1 MKHKSFLIIRYV
13 LLTALASGLLF
24 IGSCSIDS
32 SGSKEDSVP
41 AALKSFM
48 PLPPDAIVGNNPE
61 TDGEIPEATV
71 EIDRML
77 EKKAAEKPVKILE
90 ELTKSS
96 SGGPSLSPAV
106 LNAELE
112 PGESVAEIKTA
123 YIPGAP
129 PKGDVLIAF
138 DLTGSMMQELSN
150 VKNNSI
156 NIMNSVRGVIPDTN
170 FGVVSHMDYYGT
182 HSDSLLYGYP
192 ARPYGDKRIYDS
204 EYYYD
209 YPYNLDQPLTA
220 DTSLVQA
227 VIGDSASGL
236 KLGNG
241 ADYPESYTRVLYE
254 SYADSETGWREGA
267 KKIMLF
273 WLDYI
278 PHSLDPFLDGSQP
291 STGPDPGRDEID
303 GTSDDLDLQEVL
315 DGMKDNN
322 ITLIALYSS
331 PPTARWY
338 GSYGELLIDYW
349 KKYAGITGGD
359 AYQINTDGT
368 IPGGTDIGTYVAG
381 LIQSEIEHAD
391 LLKLAASDGYEAWLT
406 SADEYTDVDL
416 SAPWTGTFNIT
427 VTVPAGTDPGDYSFE
442 VILDGD
448 GVEYAKQTVNITV
461 PVPNSPPVADAGY
474 DVTAEQD
481 SYEGAGVY
489 LDGSASYDPDGDL
502 LSYEWSWDGGSASGV
517 SAMAVFPPGTTEV
530 TLTVDD
536 GRGLTD
542 SDTVLITV
550 ADTTPPLIDFE
561 LLADTIWPP
570 NHKMVNIGTV
580 SVSDIGDSSPVLEIE
595 ITHNEDPHENTG
607 AGDGNHEPDWQ
618 IDEDGTVWIR
628 AERNGTGEDRIYTI
642 TVYAEDASGNTAEES
657 FIVTVPHDLGDKDRE
672 RIRNNDE

>member
-1 MKHKSFLIIRYV
+1 M
-13 LLTALASGLLF
+13 
-24 IGSCSIDS
+24 
-32 SGSKEDSVP
+32 
-41 AALKSFM
+41 
-48 PLPPDAIVGNNPE
+48 
-61 TDGEIPEATV
+61 
-71 EIDRML
+71 
-77 EKKAAEKPVKILE
+77 
-90 ELTKSS
+90 
-96 SGGPSLSPAV
+96 
-106 LNAELE
+106 
-112 PGESVAEIKTA
+112 
-123 YIPGAP
+123 
-129 PKGDVLIAF
+129 
-138 DLTGSMMQELSN
+138 
-150 VKNNSI
+150 
-156 NIMNSVRGVIPDTN
+156 
-170 FGVVSHMDYYGT
+170 
-182 HSDSLLYGYP
+182 
-192 ARPYGDKRIYDS
+192 
-204 EYYYD
+204 
-209 YPYNLDQPLTA
+209 
-220 DTSLVQA
+220 
-227 VIGDSASGL
+227 
-236 KLGNG
+236 
-241 ADYPESYTRVLYE
+241 
-254 SYADSETGWREGA
+254 
-267 KKIMLF
+267 
-273 WLDYI
+273 
-278 PHSLDPFLDGSQP
+278 
-291 STGPDPGRDEID
+291 
-303 GTSDDLDLQEVL
+303 
-315 DGMKDNN
+315 
-322 ITLIALYSS
+322 
-331 PPTARWY
+331 
-338 GSYGELLIDYW
+338 
-349 KKYAGITGGD
+349 
-359 AYQINTDGT
+359 
-368 IPGGTDIGTYVAG
+368 AG

-427 VTVPAGTDPGDYSFE
+427 VTVPAGTVPGDYSFE

-570 NHKMVNIGTV
+570 NHRMVNIGTV
-580 SVSDIGDSSPVLEIE
+580 SVSDIGDSAPVLEIE